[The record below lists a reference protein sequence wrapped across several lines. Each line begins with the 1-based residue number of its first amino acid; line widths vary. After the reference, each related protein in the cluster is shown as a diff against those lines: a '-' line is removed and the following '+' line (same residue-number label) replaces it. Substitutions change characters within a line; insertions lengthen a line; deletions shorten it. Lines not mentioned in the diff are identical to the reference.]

1 MELILIGFMGSGK
14 TTISRMLGKM
24 LNTSVTDLDDEIVRR
39 AGMTIPDIFAQ
50 NGEEYFRQL
59 EHDTLA
65 DIIKSDQGILATG
78 GGTPMR
84 PDNLT
89 ILKDT
94 STPVVLLKASAMETL
109 RRIGGDSGRP
119 LAKSLDEKGI
129 ADLQAQRQVNYDAC
143 ADLTIKT
150 DGLGPAAIA
159 EEIVSFLNLPISAN

>member
-14 TTISRMLGKM
+14 TTVSRMLGKM
-24 LNTSVTDLDDEIVRR
+24 LNAPVTDLDDEIVRR
-39 AGMTIPDIFAQ
+39 TGMTIPDIFAQ

-94 STPVVLLKASAMETL
+94 STPVVLLKASATETL

-119 LAKSLDEKGI
+119 LAKSLDEKGL

-150 DGLGPAAIA
+150 DGLSPAAIA
-159 EEIVSFLNLPISAN
+159 KEITDFLNLPVSAN

>member
-39 AGMTIPDIFAQ
+39 AGMTIPDIFAK

-129 ADLQAQRQVNYDAC
+129 ANLQAQRQVNYDAC

-150 DGLGPAAIA
+150 DGLSPAAIA

>member
-14 TTISRMLGKM
+14 TTVSRMLGKM
-24 LNTSVTDLDDEIVRR
+24 LNAPVTDLDDEIVRR
-39 AGMTIPDIFAQ
+39 TGMTIPDIFAQ

-150 DGLGPAAIA
+150 DGLSPAAIA
-159 EEIVSFLNLPISAN
+159 KEITDFLNLPVSAN

>member
-150 DGLGPAAIA
+150 DWLSPAAIA
-159 EEIVSFLNLPISAN
+159 KEITDFLNLPVSAN

>member
-150 DGLGPAAIA
+150 DGLSPAAIT

>member
-1 MELILIGFMGSGK
+1 MELILVGFMGSGK

-150 DGLGPAAIA
+150 DGLSPAAIA

>member
-1 MELILIGFMGSGK
+1 MELVLIGFMGSGK

-39 AGMTIPDIFAQ
+39 AGMTIPDIFSQ

-150 DGLGPAAIA
+150 DGLSPAAIA

>member
-129 ADLQAQRQVNYDAC
+129 ADLQAQRQANYDAC

-150 DGLGPAAIA
+150 DGLSPAAIA

>member
-39 AGMTIPDIFAQ
+39 TGMTIPDIFAQ

-89 ILKDT
+89 MLKDT
-94 STPVVLLKASAMETL
+94 STPVVLLKASATETL

-150 DGLGPAAIA
+150 DGLSPAAIA

>member
-14 TTISRMLGKM
+14 TAISRMLGKM

-150 DGLGPAAIA
+150 DGLSPAAIA

>member
-143 ADLTIKT
+143 ADLTIET
-150 DGLGPAAIA
+150 DGLSPAAIA

>member
-24 LNTSVTDLDDEIVRR
+24 LNTSVTDLDGEIVRR

-150 DGLGPAAIA
+150 DGLSPAAIA

>member
-14 TTISRMLGKM
+14 TAISRMLGKM

-150 DGLGPAAIA
+150 DGLSPAAIA
-159 EEIVSFLNLPISAN
+159 EKIVSFLNLPISAN

>member
-14 TTISRMLGKM
+14 TTVSRMLGKM
-24 LNTSVTDLDDEIVRR
+24 LNAPVTDLDDEIVRR
-39 AGMTIPDIFAQ
+39 TGMTIPDIFAQ
-50 NGEEYFRQL
+50 NGEEYFRKL

-94 STPVVLLKASAMETL
+94 STPVVLLKASATETL

-150 DGLGPAAIA
+150 DGLSPAAIA

>member
-14 TTISRMLGKM
+14 TTVSRMLGKM
-24 LNTSVTDLDDEIVRR
+24 LNAPVTDLDDEIVRR
-39 AGMTIPDIFAQ
+39 TGMTIPDIFAQ

-94 STPVVLLKASAMETL
+94 STPVVLLKASATETL

-129 ADLQAQRQVNYDAC
+129 ANLQAQRQVNYDAC

-150 DGLGPAAIA
+150 DGLSPAAIA

>member
-24 LNTSVTDLDDEIVRR
+24 LNAPVTDLDDEIVRR
-39 AGMTIPDIFAQ
+39 AGMTISDIFAQ

-89 ILKDT
+89 MLKGT
-94 STPVVLLKASAMETL
+94 STPVVLLKASATETL

-150 DGLGPAAIA
+150 DGLSPAAIA
-159 EEIVSFLNLPISAN
+159 KEITDFLNLPVSAN

>member
-14 TTISRMLGKM
+14 TTVSRMLGKM
-24 LNTSVTDLDDEIVRR
+24 LNAPVTDLDDEIVRR
-39 AGMTIPDIFAQ
+39 TGMTIPDIFAQ

-94 STPVVLLKASAMETL
+94 STPVVLLKASATETL

-150 DGLGPAAIA
+150 DGLSPAAIA

>member
-39 AGMTIPDIFAQ
+39 AGMTIPNIFAQ

-150 DGLGPAAIA
+150 DGLSPAAIA

>member
-129 ADLQAQRQVNYDAC
+129 ADLQAQRHVNYDAC

-150 DGLGPAAIA
+150 DGLSPAAIA

>member
-129 ADLQAQRQVNYDAC
+129 ANLQAQRQVNYDAC

-150 DGLGPAAIA
+150 DGLSPAAIA

>member
-24 LNTSVTDLDDEIVRR
+24 LNAPVTDLDDEIVRR

-150 DGLGPAAIA
+150 DGLSPAAIA

>member
-24 LNTSVTDLDDEIVRR
+24 LNTSVTDLDDEIVHRT
-39 AGMTIPDIFAQ
+39 GMTIPDIFAQ

-94 STPVVLLKASAMETL
+94 STPVVLLKASATETL

-150 DGLGPAAIA
+150 DGLSPAAIA

>member
-94 STPVVLLKASAMETL
+94 STPVVLLKASATETL

-119 LAKSLDEKGI
+119 LAKSLDKKGI

-150 DGLGPAAIA
+150 DGLSPAAIA

>member
-65 DIIKSDQGILATG
+65 NIIKSDQGILATG

-150 DGLGPAAIA
+150 DGLSPAAIA
-159 EEIVSFLNLPISAN
+159 EEIVSFLNLPISVN

>member
-39 AGMTIPDIFAQ
+39 AGMTIPDIFSQ

-150 DGLGPAAIA
+150 DGLSPAAIA

>member
-14 TTISRMLGKM
+14 TTVSRMLGKM
-24 LNTSVTDLDDEIVRR
+24 LNAPVTDLDDEIVRR

-50 NGEEYFRQL
+50 NGEEYLRQL

-94 STPVVLLKASAMETL
+94 STPVVLLKASATETL

-150 DGLGPAAIA
+150 DGLSPAAIA

>member
-50 NGEEYFRQL
+50 NSEEYFRQL

-143 ADLTIKT
+143 ADLTIET
-150 DGLGPAAIA
+150 DGLSPAAIA

>member
-14 TTISRMLGKM
+14 TTISRMLGKI

-39 AGMTIPDIFAQ
+39 ASMTIPDIFAQ

-150 DGLGPAAIA
+150 DGLSPAAIA

>member
-143 ADLTIKT
+143 ADLAIKT
-150 DGLGPAAIA
+150 DGVSPAAIA
-159 EEIVSFLNLPISAN
+159 EEIVSFLNLAVSAN

>member
-14 TTISRMLGKM
+14 TTVSRMLGKM
-24 LNTSVTDLDDEIVRR
+24 LNAPVTDLDDEIVRR
-39 AGMTIPDIFAQ
+39 TGMTIPDIFAQ

-150 DGLGPAAIA
+150 DGLSPAAIA

>member
-24 LNTSVTDLDDEIVRR
+24 LNTSVTDLDDEIVCR

-94 STPVVLLKASAMETL
+94 STPVVLLKASATETL

-150 DGLGPAAIA
+150 DGLSPAAIA
-159 EEIVSFLNLPISAN
+159 KEITDFLNLPVSAN

>member
-94 STPVVLLKASAMETL
+94 STPVVLLKASATETL

-150 DGLGPAAIA
+150 DGLSPAAIA
-159 EEIVSFLNLPISAN
+159 DEIVSFLNLPISAN

>member
-150 DGLGPAAIA
+150 DGLSPAAIA
-159 EEIVSFLNLPISAN
+159 EEIVSFLNLPISVN

>member
-94 STPVVLLKASAMETL
+94 STPVVLLKASATETL

-150 DGLGPAAIA
+150 DGLSPAAIA

>member
-150 DGLGPAAIA
+150 DGLSPSAIA

>member
-24 LNTSVTDLDDEIVRR
+24 LNTSVTDLDDEIVHR

-94 STPVVLLKASAMETL
+94 STPVVLLKASATETL

-150 DGLGPAAIA
+150 DGLSPAAIA

>member
-39 AGMTIPDIFAQ
+39 AGITIPDIFAQ

-150 DGLGPAAIA
+150 DRLSPAAIA

>member
-65 DIIKSDQGILATG
+65 DIIKSDQVILATG

-150 DGLGPAAIA
+150 DGLSPAAIA

>member
-24 LNTSVTDLDDEIVRR
+24 LNTSVTDLDDEIVCR

-150 DGLGPAAIA
+150 DGLSPAAIA